1 MKRNIMNIV
10 FLLTY
15 TWYLQNEG
23 QYQVNCNSQNIIY
36 ITKLYN
42 YQRTYS
48 A

>member
-10 FLLTY
+10 FLLSY
-15 TWYLQNEG
+15 TWYLQNER
-23 QYQVNCNSQNIIY
+23 QYQVNYKSQNIIY

-42 YQRTYS
+42 YQRTYY